1 MKHFVFFW
9 LLPIIAVALSS
20 CDNDDDQLDPKLIKG
35 TWEMVADDD
44 SEYTAIYT
52 FETAKGLNNYGTV
65 EVMIIPENSSVTEG
79 MTTHRFDWHASGPQN
94 NGGILDITLTPAD
107 AATDAPFTYEI
118 YVITRLT
125 SSKMDWKGS
134 EPSEIKGKSVK
145 FIRRSDK

>member
-1 MKHFVFFW
+1 MKRFVFFW
-9 LLPIIAVALSS
+9 LLPIIAVVLSS

-35 TWEMVADDD
+35 TWEMAADDD

-65 EVMIIPENSSVTEG
+65 EVMIMPENGSIADG
-79 MTTHRFDWHASGPQN
+79 MTTRRYDWHASGPQN

-107 AATDAPFTYEI
+107 AATDDSFSYEI

-145 FIRRSDK
+145 FMRRSDK

>member
-1 MKHFVFFW
+1 MKRFAFFC
-9 LLPIIAVALSS
+9 LLPVFAVALSS

-35 TWEMVADDD
+35 TWEMAADDD

-65 EVMIIPENSSVTEG
+65 EVMIMPENGSIADG
-79 MTTHRFDWHASGPQN
+79 MTTRRYYWHASGPEN

-107 AATDAPFTYEI
+107 AAGDAPFSYEI
-118 YVITRLT
+118 YGITRLT
-125 SSKMDWKGS
+125 SSTMDWKGA
-134 EPSEIKGKSVK
+134 EPSETKGNSVK